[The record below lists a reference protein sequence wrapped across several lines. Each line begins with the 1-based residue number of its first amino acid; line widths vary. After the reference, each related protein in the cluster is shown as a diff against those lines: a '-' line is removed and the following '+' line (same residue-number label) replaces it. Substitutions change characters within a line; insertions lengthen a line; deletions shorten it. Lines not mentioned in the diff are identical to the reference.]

1 MTRSSRHWP
10 AAALLAILLAAVAGR
25 ASAADSPLAGN
36 WKFKLVN
43 GGSDGT
49 AALIQIETKDGKP
62 AAKILGGPG
71 LPPGAALEDVRVD
84 GNTINLNLK
93 INGNANS
100 LTASAPKGEE
110 KPKTLRGTLQ
120 VGTRL
125 LFIEL
130 EQTDAKEVGPADARK
145 QTPGGEALLKALQTR
160 DAKEREQGL
169 KDVLEKFGDT
179 TAGYGAAEML
189 LPIQVKAGAKDDDLR
204 ALADRMLKVAK
215 NYGPVAEKKT
225 VLSVAQALARAEKPS
240 PLAVEYARQAEKGL
254 SKDDPAT
261 ASVPVLKT
269 LVAALTKSGKA
280 DDAKQYAATLAK
292 LEAQL
297 DEEFEKGAIPFKPTV
312 FAGRKGKSSRVAVVE
327 LFTGAQCPPCVSAD
341 IAFDAA
347 AQTYKP
353 ADVAL
358 LEYHL
363 HIPGPDPLTNADTE
377 ARQKYYGRDIQGTP
391 TTFVNGKVT
400 EGLGGYKQHGEER
413 YKTLTKIIDE
423 ALEAEEQANL
433 KLTAERK
440 GDKVEAE
447 ATVADLKKTGDKV
460 KLRFV
465 LIEDVAR
472 YAGSNGQRL
481 HHHVVRA
488 FPGGIDGFPMKDA
501 KGTQKVTVALGDVK
515 KSLTD
520 YLASAEK
527 KRPFLDDDRPMDLKH
542 LKLIALIQDDESKE
556 ILQAAQIDLPEEK

>member
-1 MTRSSRHWP
+1 MTRSFRHWP

-36 WKFKLVN
+36 WKFKNVT
-43 GGSDGT
+43 GGADATLAIVGV
-49 AALIQIETKDGKP
+49 EVKDGKP
-62 AAKILGGPG
+62 TASILSAAG
-71 LPPGAALEDVRVD
+71 LPPDVELEDVRVEP
-84 GNTINLNLK
+84 
-93 INGNANS
+93 
-100 LTASAPKGEE
+100 ASIRFSFKAGPNVAVVSAAAPKGDA
-110 KPKTLRGTLQ
+110 KPNTLRGTIQL
-120 VGTRL
+120 GTRL
-125 LFIEL
+125 LFTEL
-130 EQTDAKEVGPADARK
+130 ERTDKKDVDRADAGKQSPGGQELMKARQKRDPKDQEPILKEV
-145 QTPGGEALLKALQTR
+145 
-160 DAKEREQGL
+160 
-169 KDVLEKFGDT
+169 VEKFGDT
-179 TAGYGAAEML
+179 TAGYAAAEML
-189 LPIQVKAGAKDDDLR
+189 LPIQAKAGAKDDDLR
-204 ALADRMLKVAK
+204 ALTDRMQKVAK
-215 NYGPVAEKKT
+215 EYGPAAEKQT
-225 VLSVAQALARAEKPS
+225 VLSIAQALTRPDKVS
-240 PLAVEYARQAEKGL
+240 PLAVEFARKAEQGL
-254 SKDDPAT
+254 TKDDPPAVSET
-261 ASVPVLKT
+261 VLKT

-280 DDAKQYAATLAK
+280 DEAKVSAATLAK
-292 LEAQL
+292 LQAQL
-297 DEEFEKGAIPFKPTV
+297 DEEFEKGAIPFKPAA
-312 FAGRKGKSSRVAVVE
+312 FAGRKGKSTRVAVVE

-347 AQTYKP
+347 VKTYKP
-353 ADVAL
+353 ADVVL
-358 LEYHL
+358 LEHHL

-377 ARQKYYGRDIQGTP
+377 SRQKYYGSAIRGTP
-391 TTFVNGKVT
+391 TAFVNGKVT

-472 YAGSNGQRL
+472 YSGNNGQRL

-488 FPGGIDGFPMKDA
+488 FPGGIDGFPLKDA
-501 KGTQKVTVALGDVK
+501 KGTQKVMVALGDVK

-520 YLASAEK
+520 YLK
-527 KRPFLDDDRPMDLKH
+527 GKTFLDDDRPMDLKH

-556 ILQAAQIDLPEEK
+556 ILQAAQIDMPEEK

>member
-1 MTRSSRHWP
+1 
-10 AAALLAILLAAVAGR
+10 
-25 ASAADSPLAGN
+25 
-36 WKFKLVN
+36 
-43 GGSDGT
+43 
-49 AALIQIETKDGKP
+49 
-62 AAKILGGPG
+62 
-71 LPPGAALEDVRVD
+71 
-84 GNTINLNLK
+84 
-93 INGNANS
+93 
-100 LTASAPKGEE
+100 
-110 KPKTLRGTLQ
+110 
-120 VGTRL
+120 
-125 LFIEL
+125 
-130 EQTDAKEVGPADARK
+130 
-145 QTPGGEALLKALQTR
+145 
-160 DAKEREQGL
+160 
-169 KDVLEKFGDT
+169 
-179 TAGYGAAEML
+179 
-189 LPIQVKAGAKDDDLR
+189 
-204 ALADRMLKVAK
+204 MLKVAK
-215 NYGPVAEKKT
+215 DYGPVAERKT
-225 VLSVAQALARAEKPS
+225 VLTVAQALTRADKPS

-269 LVAALTKSGKA
+269 LVAALTKTGKA

-297 DEEFEKGAIPFKPTV
+297 DEEFEKGAIPFKPTA

-347 AQTYKP
+347 VQTYKP
-353 ADVAL
+353 ADAVL

-377 ARQKYYGRDIQGTP
+377 ARQKYYSRDIQGTP

-423 ALEAEEQANL
+423 ALEADEQASL

-472 YAGSNGQRL
+472 YGGSNGQRL

-520 YLASAEK
+520 YLASADK
-527 KRPFLDDDRPMDLKH
+527 KRAFPDDDRPMDLKH